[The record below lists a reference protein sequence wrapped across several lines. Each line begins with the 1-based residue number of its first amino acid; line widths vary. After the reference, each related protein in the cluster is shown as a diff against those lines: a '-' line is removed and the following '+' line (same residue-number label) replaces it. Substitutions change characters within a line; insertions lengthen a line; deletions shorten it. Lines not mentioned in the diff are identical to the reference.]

1 MKLFLIVFSF
11 LTSLL
16 NAQTIYSKSYGDE
29 TNPAIIYIHGG
40 PRGNS
45 TLFEGTTAQKLAN
58 KGYYV
63 IVYDRRGEG
72 RSKDETANFTF
83 EESTKDLN
91 NIIKQHDLSKVT
103 LIGHSF
109 GGIVSTFFTQ
119 NHSEKV
125 DKLILVGAL
134 FSQQKT
140 YNHILKSVHKLAKN
154 KNDKETLE
162 EIVEIKKLNKKSA
175 EYRKR
180 CYDIA
185 SNYNFFD
192 IPSPTKESKKINQE
206 YKENVFSKN
215 NIRNDLA
222 PIIFYKNEKNVNI
235 NTESILKN
243 IKKNN
248 VKLFAI
254 YGNQDG
260 IFSQKQ
266 LNKMKK
272 ITGDNNFF
280 PIENCS
286 HYPFVDQ
293 QTIFINNII
302 NIMCNVLKK

>member
-1 MKLFLIVFSF
+1 MKLFLIIFSF
-11 LTSLL
+11 LTNLL
-16 NAQTIYSKSYGDE
+16 NAQTIYSKSYRDK

-72 RSKDETANFTF
+72 RSKDQTANFTF

-91 NIIKQHDLSKVT
+91 NIIKQYDLSKVT

-119 NHSEKV
+119 NNPEKV

-140 YNHILKSVHKLAKN
+140 YNHILKTVHKLAKN
-154 KNDKETLE
+154 KNNKEALD
-162 EIVEIKKLNKKSA
+162 EIAEIKKLNKKSV

-185 SNYNFFD
+185 SDYNFFD
-192 IPSPTKESKKINQE
+192 IPSPTKESEKINQE
-206 YKENVFSKN
+206 YKESVFSKN
-215 NIRNDLA
+215 NIRNDSA
-222 PIIFYKNEKNVNI
+222 PIIFYKNEK
-235 NTESILKN
+235 KC
-243 IKKNN
+243 K
-248 VKLFAI
+248 
-254 YGNQDG
+254 Y
-260 IFSQKQ
+260 
-266 LNKMKK
+266 
-272 ITGDNNFF
+272 
-280 PIENCS
+280 
-286 HYPFVDQ
+286 
-293 QTIFINNII
+293 
-302 NIMCNVLKK
+302 